1 MSDEEDIDVDT
12 LLAGIRGR
20 LEIGSDN

>member
-12 LLAGIRGR
+12 LLAGIRGG